1 MGDLSTVAP
10 GRRTGGRSRRE
21 PSKAPYYVVLV
32 LLALFAIGPFVVMV
46 FNSLKTNAEI
56 GRNPLGPPLAPVF
69 QNFPTAWVQ
78 GGFATTMVNS
88 AILTIGTVVGVCII
102 SGTAAYAMA
111 RLDLPGTDAVL
122 LYLFVAS
129 ALPFQLFLVPLFFL
143 WSNLQLTN
151 TLFGLIII
159 YWAIFSPFATLLLR
173 SYLVALPRG
182 FEDAAR
188 VDGATELQILLRVIL
203 PLSWPGFLTIALVS
217 GLGAWNEYFFALTFI
232 QDDALKPVT
241 TSFDAFQ
248 SNFSRDWGL
257 TSAAGIII
265 ILPVVALFLVLQRRF
280 INGLTAGGLKG

>member
-1 MGDLSTVAP
+1 MSAVT
-10 GRRTGGRSRRE
+10 RETRTRRE
-21 PSKAPYYVVLV
+21 PSKLPYYVVLV
-32 LLALFAIGPFVVMV
+32 LLALFAISPLVVLL

-69 QNFPTAWVQ
+69 ENFPTAWTQ

-88 AILTIGTVVGVCII
+88 AILTIGTVVGVCVIA
-102 SGTAAYAMA
+102 GTAAYAMA
-111 RLDLPGTDAVL
+111 RLNLPGTDAVL

-143 WSNLQLTN
+143 WSSLNLTN
-151 TLFGLIII
+151 TLFGLIVI

-173 SYLVALPRG
+173 SYLVALPQG

-188 VDGATELQILLRVIL
+188 IDGATELQVLLRVIL

-217 GLGAWNEYFFALTFI
+217 GLGAWNEFFFAITFI
-232 QDDALKPVT
+232 QDDGLKPVT
-241 TSFDAFQ
+241 TSFLAFQ

-265 ILPVVALFLVLQRRF
+265 ILPVVVLFLALQRRF
-280 INGLTAGGLKG
+280 ISGLTSGGLKG

>member
-1 MGDLSTVAP
+1 LSTAAS
-10 GRRTGGRSRRE
+10 GRRTVGRSRRE
-21 PSKAPYYVVLV
+21 PSKIPYYVVLV
-32 LLALFAIGPFVVMV
+32 LLALFAIGPFVVLL
-46 FNSLKTNAEI
+46 FNSVKTKAEI
-56 GRNPLGPPLAPVF
+56 GRNPLGPPLSPVF
-69 QNFPTAWVQ
+69 ENFPTAWSQ

-88 AILTIGTVVGVCII
+88 AILTVGTVVGVCVIA
-102 SGTAAYAMA
+102 GMAAYAMA
-111 RLDLPGTDAVL
+111 RLDLPGTDVVL

-143 WSNLQLTN
+143 WSGLNLTN
-151 TLFGLIII
+151 TLYGLIII

-173 SYLVALPRG
+173 SYLVASPRG

-188 VDGATELQILLRVIL
+188 VDGATELQVLLRVVL

-265 ILPVVALFLVLQRRF
+265 ILPVVVLFLALQRRF
-280 INGLTAGGLKG
+280 ISGLTAGGLKG

>member
-1 MGDLSTVAP
+1 LSTAAS
-10 GRRTGGRSRRE
+10 GRRTVGRSRRE
-21 PSKAPYYVVLV
+21 PSKIPYYVVLV
-32 LLALFAIGPFVVMV
+32 LLALFAIGPFVVLL
-46 FNSLKTNAEI
+46 FNSVKTNAEI
-56 GRNPLGPPLAPVF
+56 GRNPLGPPLSPVF
-69 QNFPTAWVQ
+69 ENFPTAWSQ

-88 AILTIGTVVGVCII
+88 AILTVGTVVGVCVIA
-102 SGTAAYAMA
+102 GMAAYAMA
-111 RLDLPGTDAVL
+111 RLDLPGTDVVL

-143 WSNLQLTN
+143 WSGLNLTN
-151 TLFGLIII
+151 TLYGLIII

-188 VDGATELQILLRVIL
+188 VDGATELQVLLRVVL

-265 ILPVVALFLVLQRRF
+265 ILPVVVLFLALQRRF
-280 INGLTAGGLKG
+280 ISGLTAGGLKG